1 MAVTL
6 VTSETHGA
14 AAGTVVDS
22 TTQIN
27 LIGTDAA
34 SGGSGSA
41 FSPLQIPAAG
51 TTYSYER
58 FIRAKFNGT
67 FATVNNV
74 KFYKSAGTLGTGY
87 TIKAAS
93 RGASAYTTPV
103 NTASSYATADVPT
116 VVGSA
121 LTASAGDISSA
132 GSYSQYIVLQAQ
144 VATTA
149 TTGSATA
156 ATYTWQWDETA

>member
-22 TTQIN
+22 TTNIN
-27 LIGTDAA
+27 LLGTDAA
-34 SGGSGSA
+34 SGTVSTGS
-41 FSPLQIPAAG
+41 PIQIPAAG
-51 TTYSYER
+51 TAYSYER

-93 RGASAYTTPV
+93 RGANAYTTPV
-103 NTASSYATADVPT
+103 VTASSFATADVPT

-121 LTASAGDISSA
+121 LTASSGDIVSV
-132 GSYSQYIVLQAQ
+132 GGYSQYIVLQAQ
-144 VATTA
+144 VTSSA